1 MAFDKQL
8 VYERWNTPCSDRGF
22 SLFFVK
28 LAHTKE
34 GHLIFTVRDEENEY
48 DFDFENF
55 GPYQVA
61 DEAFLQAFQ
70 VDTSDVTQLQ
80 ETKIR
85 SATPIGNTSLISNS
99 LWAKSFNEDLMFGI
113 YFTEGLRHYHIFTAD
128 SCLDILAEV
137 PPIISVTKRNR
148 VD

>member
-22 SLFFVK
+22 SLLFAGLV
-28 LAHTKE
+28 HTQE
-34 GHLIFTVRDEENEY
+34 GHLIFTVQDEENEY
-48 DFDFENF
+48 KFDFESF

-61 DEAFLQAFQ
+61 DEAFLEAYQA
-70 VDTSDVTQLQ
+70 DTTDAAQMQ
-80 ETKIR
+80 IIEAR

-99 LWAKSFNEDLMFGI
+99 LWAKSFNEGLMLGI

-137 PPIISVTKRNR
+137 PPIISVTKKKGIN
-148 VD
+148 